1 MEHSKVKKLSAG
13 IDTILLRFFR
23 KCYYRSIISR
33 AGFIIFAVLFAG
45 SQIPLISEDWGIES
59 RKRIYSLKK
68 KNGSGTNRELQKR
81 LMQMLEEDETF
92 RRTMIK
98 TPDNEKDI
106 QLFQEAFDKKLT
118 AELKD
123 IVQKFGWPTIR
134 LVGYEASHAAM
145 RILNHSPDRD
155 FQKEWIPQLQKM
167 VEQDEIAGF
176 ELGLII
182 DKLLRA
188 EGKPQLF
195 GSQFRVEGDFIIMEP
210 VQDPEHLDQRRA
222 RYLLPPIMEY
232 IKMLENHYRKKL
244 K

>member
-1 MEHSKVKKLSAG
+1 MDKYSSNTE
-13 IDTILLRFFR
+13 TILFPFR
-23 KCYYRSIISR
+23 WRRSGRPIIFR
-33 AGFIIFAVLFAG
+33 AGLFFFAVVFAG
-45 SQIPLISEDWGIES
+45 SQVLLRSEDWSIAS
-59 RKRIYSLKK
+59 RKKIYFLKK
-68 KNGSGTNRELQKR
+68 KNGSGTNLELQKR
-81 LMQMLEEDETF
+81 LLQMLEEDETF
-92 RRTMIK
+92 RRTMVK
-98 TPDNEKDI
+98 TPDNEKEI
-106 QLFQEAFDKKLT
+106 QPFQEAFDKKLT

-123 IVQKFGWPTIR
+123 IVQKYGWPTIR

-145 RILNHSPDRD
+145 RILNHSQDRD
-155 FQKEWIPQLQKM
+155 FQKELVPQLQKM

-195 GSQFRVEGDFIIMEP
+195 GSQFRVEDDFIIMEP
-210 VQDPEHLDQRRA
+210 VQDPERLDERRA

-232 IKMLENHYRKKL
+232 IKMLEDHYHKKL